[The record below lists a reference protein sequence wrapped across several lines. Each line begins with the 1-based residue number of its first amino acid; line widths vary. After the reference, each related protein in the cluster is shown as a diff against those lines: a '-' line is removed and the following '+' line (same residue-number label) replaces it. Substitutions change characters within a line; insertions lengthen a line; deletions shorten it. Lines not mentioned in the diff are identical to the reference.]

1 VAGRL
6 ALPSRAAVA
15 VAALRLSAADC
26 CLFHNVSWIQGYPD
40 FTYALSD
47 VSSRPNSPIGV
58 HGEFSQLRQVCCL
71 LPKLA
76 APEHNGIMGLTTRT

>member
-58 HGEFSQLRQVCCL
+58 QWGIQSTQTGL
-71 LPKLA
+71 LPA
-76 APEHNGIMGLTTRT
+76 AKIGCTGT